1 MLSPHEKLRKLFRLV
16 HPKTHRRN
24 NSRTVALL
32 LEISLQP
39 GLSVEEL
46 STVIRLHKSGCGHN
60 LNLLSQA
67 GLVDLQKQVKG
78 GRLRVFPIT
87 TESGEKLLQKLTA
100 IIAA

>member
-1 MLSPHEKLRKLFRLV
+1 MTPRQKLQKLFRLV

-46 STVIRLHKSGCGHN
+46 SAVIRLHKSGCGHN

-67 GLVDLQKQVKG
+67 GLVNLQKQVKG

-87 TESGEKLLQKLTA
+87 TEAGEKLLQKLTSV
-100 IIAA
+100 IAS